1 MNVNFKY
8 ERIYNIN
15 YNKYYMKNKLSYT
28 VLIKLD
34 ESDKKIAKDLREHG
48 INLTQF
54 FRLSIREAHKK
65 MILENEKNM

>member
-1 MNVNFKY
+1 
-8 ERIYNIN
+8 
-15 YNKYYMKNKLSYT
+15 MKNKLSYT